1 MANTRCTK
9 GGVEQ
14 VGGHGVQGTG
24 DHGGG
29 ADLCVDTAQAKRL
42 MTVRTDIFFRILKTW

>member
-9 GGVEQ
+9 SGVEQ
-14 VGGHGVQGTG
+14 AGGHGVQSTG
-24 DHGGG
+24 DHRCG

-42 MTVRTDIFFRILKTW
+42 VNIRNDIFLEF